1 MPRQHIQVVS
11 VVRNHLI
18 EALLVLSESDK
29 NDKRSDGLPS
39 SIVSA
44 LSLATSGMGLT
55 HSDIGGYTGLKTF
68 GLNMNTMHWDDGTW
82 LEKKLHPIAYSLSKL
97 TGSGLF
103 GLVRTK
109 ELFLRWAEYSVFS
122 PIMRTHEVC
131 LTSSLQH
138 FRFSFPTF
146 KLIVNNTRAT
156 NRSRS
161 TNSTQTRTQCSSL
174 VDSRKFSP
182 PWKIIQRSPPHSS
195 LSVFNSKSPL
205 RLQWD
210 RMQ

>member
-82 LEKKLHPIAYSLSKL
+82 LEKKLHPIAYSLCEL

-146 KLIVNNTRAT
+146 KIIVNNRVSHQGNEPESFHQFYSDEDTMFQFGRL
-156 NRSRS
+156 
-161 TNSTQTRTQCSSL
+161 TQIFTTLKNYTKVASPF
-174 VDSRKFSP
+174 FS
-182 PWKIIQRSPPHSS
+182 Q
-195 LSVFNSKSPL
+195 F
-205 RLQWD
+205 
-210 RMQ
+210 

>member
-68 GLNMNTMHWDDGTW
+68 GLNMNTMHWDDDGT
-82 LEKKLHPIAYSLSKL
+82 LLKKKLHPIAYSLCEL

-131 LTSSLQH
+131 LTSSWGH

-146 KLIVNNTRAT
+146 TLIVNNRVSHQGNEPESFHQFYSDEDTMFQFGRL
-156 NRSRS
+156 
-161 TNSTQTRTQCSSL
+161 TQIFTTLKNYTKVASPF
-174 VDSRKFSP
+174 FS
-182 PWKIIQRSPPHSS
+182 Q
-195 LSVFNSKSPL
+195 F
-205 RLQWD
+205 
-210 RMQ
+210 

>member
-1 MPRQHIQVVS
+1 MT
-11 VVRNHLI
+11 
-18 EALLVLSESDK
+18 K
-29 NDKRSDGLPS
+29 
-39 SIVSA
+39 
-44 LSLATSGMGLT
+44 GLT
-55 HSDIGGYTGLKTF
+55 ACPPPLSRRCRWPPQGWVSPTVILVDTQVWKLLAWIFTQCIE
-68 GLNMNTMHWDDGTW
+68 MMEPSW
-82 LEKKLHPIAYSLSKL
+82 KKLHPIAYSLSKL

-131 LTSSLQH
+131 LTSSWGH

-195 LSVFNSKSPL
+195 LNSKSL
-205 RLQWD
+205 
-210 RMQ
+210 